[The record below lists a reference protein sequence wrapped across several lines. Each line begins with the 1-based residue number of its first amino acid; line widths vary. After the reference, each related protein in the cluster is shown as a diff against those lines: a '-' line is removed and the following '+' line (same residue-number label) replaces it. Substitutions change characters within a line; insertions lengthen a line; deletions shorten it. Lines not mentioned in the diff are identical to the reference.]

1 MLVAIARSC
10 ALSHSTISRI
20 AHPVSVCSD
29 IAARVLTRRYGRH
42 IASVFDL
49 IGETPLIEVTRFDR
63 GLCRLFLKPESASPS
78 GSIKDRP
85 AAMKIT

>member
-1 MLVAIARSC
+1 M
-10 ALSHSTISRI
+10 
-20 AHPVSVCSD
+20 
-29 IAARVLTRRYGRH
+29 
-42 IASVFDL
+42 ASVFDL